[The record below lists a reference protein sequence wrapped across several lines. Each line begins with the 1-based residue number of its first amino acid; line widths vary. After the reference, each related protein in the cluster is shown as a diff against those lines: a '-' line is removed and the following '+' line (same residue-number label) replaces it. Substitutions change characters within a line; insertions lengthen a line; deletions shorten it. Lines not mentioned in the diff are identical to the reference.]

1 MNSSK
6 YHYIAVIEPNALLE
20 KFLLCLPLGIDFVQ
34 ITSVIFK
41 LMKNLNNIKLVIW
54 NHNHIDLE
62 IAEKFTTV
70 LNKKTNKLK
79 EKPGNTWKRLLRD
92 KSLHLPII
100 AIYDFDTVIVYT
112 DD

>member
-1 MNSSK
+1 MIILKKNAIINDEELHDKYYNYYFMNSSK

-41 LMKNLNNIKLVIW
+41 LMKNLNNIKLIIW

-79 EKPGNTWKRLLRD
+79 EKPGN
-92 KSLHLPII
+92 I
-100 AIYDFDTVIVYT
+100 
-112 DD
+112 